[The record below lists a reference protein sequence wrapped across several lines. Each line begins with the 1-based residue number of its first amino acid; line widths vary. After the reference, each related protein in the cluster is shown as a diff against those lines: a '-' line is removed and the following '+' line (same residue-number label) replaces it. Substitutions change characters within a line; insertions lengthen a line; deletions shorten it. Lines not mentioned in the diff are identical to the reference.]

1 MTDLVKE
8 GQAAKQLLANPLLNE
23 TLESIESAIIDQW
36 KVTSS
41 PETREE
47 LWYTQK
53 GLERFAGILA
63 IAVENGDAESAIQEK
78 YGE

>member
-1 MTDLVKE
+1 MTDTIQE
-8 GQAAKQLLANPLLNE
+8 GQAAKQLLANPLLEE
-23 TLESIESAIIDQW
+23 TLKTIESALIDQW
-36 KVTSS
+36 KITSS
-41 PETREE
+41 PEIREE
-47 LWYTQK
+47 IWYTQK